1 MFKTWLK
8 SFGFVL
14 LVMISLLLL
23 YTAYDKQTKTLQFEK
38 VITVLSFSDTKLS
51 LNELNKITALGAIG
65 IIAIVFMLGPLSKF
79 FPKIFAHYLIY
90 RKPVGLIG
98 FAFALIHSVYSAYV
112 FYSFNLDKIIS
123 GGRII
128 PFTAGLLSLFIF
140 FLMAVTSTESAVK
153 KLGYK
158 NWKVLQTFGYIGL
171 LFAVVHFF
179 VIETKPVIGFD
190 VRPYGVAFFVIA
202 VVALLLRL
210 FLVFVQVKE
219 RKAYHEHF
227 GQKK

>member
-79 FPKIFAHYLIY
+79 SKNIC
-90 RKPVGLIG
+90 
-98 FAFALIHSVYSAYV
+98 AL
-112 FYSFNLDKIIS
+112 FNL
-123 GGRII
+123 
-128 PFTAGLLSLFIF
+128 
-140 FLMAVTSTESAVK
+140 
-153 KLGYK
+153 
-158 NWKVLQTFGYIGL
+158 
-171 LFAVVHFF
+171 
-179 VIETKPVIGFD
+179 
-190 VRPYGVAFFVIA
+190 
-202 VVALLLRL
+202 
-210 FLVFVQVKE
+210 
-219 RKAYHEHF
+219 
-227 GQKK
+227 